1 MNNKD
6 LAKNLIDTIP
16 EERLPYVISYL
27 EGASIPDYA
36 KPYNTVISKDKIEI
50 TDEVIYAILYT
61 CYCDSN
67 SWCYASV
74 PRYYGKYNH
83 CDDTVLWTIK
93 TFDDSKI
100 YDLTRGKLLDGI
112 THYFSSDDCIV
123 EVCKKD
129 GKVYLDLDSIDYDA
143 ANSILQYSL
152 FGKIVY

>member
-27 EGASIPDYA
+27 EGASIPNEEEA
-36 KPYNTVISKDKIEI
+36 QYNTSKTVISKDKIEI
-50 TDEVIYAILYT
+50 TDEIIYAILYA

-74 PRYYGKYNH
+74 PRYYGKYHH

-93 TFDDSKI
+93 TFDDSII
-100 YDLTRGKLLDGI
+100 YD
-112 THYFSSDDCIV
+112 
-123 EVCKKD
+123 
-129 GKVYLDLDSIDYDA
+129 
-143 ANSILQYSL
+143 
-152 FGKIVY
+152 